1 MKKELRSKNTYPVI
15 RANLVALVLMLVLC
29 GGAAS
34 SEAVAPTKLKV
45 GATPVPHAEIL
56 ELVKPILEDEGILL
70 EVIEFTDYVTPN
82 LALNDGDIDANY
94 FQHIPYLEEFSED
107 RGLDVTYIARVHI
120 EPMGAY
126 SKKVEDLN
134 DLKNKAK
141 VGIPSDPTNG
151 GRALLLLQRAGI
163 IKLDDTAGI
172 TATKYDIISNPKNIQ
187 VIELEAAQLPR
198 SLEDLDL
205 AVINSNYALEA
216 GLVSTRDALIIEDE
230 NSPYVNV
237 LAVRTK
243 DMDNAALRELAKALT
258 SDAVAEFIREKYPGS
273 VVPAF
278 GLEF

>member
-1 MKKELRSKNTYPVI
+1 MKKTLV
-15 RANLVALVLMLVLC
+15 VALMLMLVLC
-29 GGAAS
+29 AGGAS
-34 SEAVAPTKLKV
+34 SEAVEPMKLRI

-56 ELVKPILEDEGILL
+56 EIAKPILEAKGIQL

-82 LALNDGDIDANY
+82 IALDDGDIDANY
-94 FQHIPYLEEFSED
+94 FQHIPYLEDFAEA
-107 RGLDVTYIARVHI
+107 RRLNITYIARVHI

-126 SKKVEDLN
+126 SKKVKNLD

-151 GRALLLLQRAGI
+151 GRALLLLERAGI
-163 IKLDDTAGI
+163 IELDKNAGI
-172 TATKYDIISNPKNIQ
+172 AATKYDIVSNPRNIQ

-216 GLVSTRDALIIEDE
+216 GLVATRDALIIEDA

-237 LAVRTK
+237 LAIRTK
-243 DMDNAALRELAKALT
+243 DKDNAALKELAKVLT
-258 SDAVAEFIREKYPGS
+258 SDAVAEFIKANYPGA